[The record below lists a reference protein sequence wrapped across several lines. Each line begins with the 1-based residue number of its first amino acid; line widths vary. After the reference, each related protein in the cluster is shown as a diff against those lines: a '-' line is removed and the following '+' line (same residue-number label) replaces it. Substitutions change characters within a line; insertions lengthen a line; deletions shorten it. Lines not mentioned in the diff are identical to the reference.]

1 MAANVRLL
9 ITLLTHAGMAAP
21 SCRLSYVL
29 DVAPPVPGA
38 GMRDNGPYVK
48 LVSMTLSNPKSGTSV
63 KLDVPDGWDFL
74 AWLQPVSIGFVGS
87 AYMNPTWR
95 STAELWIYA
104 NNNGSWQLT
113 AILVRPGA
121 IA

>member
-1 MAANVRLL
+1 MRAWPLRPVVC
-9 ITLLTHAGMAAP
+9 LTFGMLRRQSPAP
-21 SCRLSYVL
+21 
-29 DVAPPVPGA
+29 

-48 LVSMTLSNPKSGTSV
+48 LVSVTLDNPSNGTSV
-63 KLDVPDGWDFL
+63 ELGVPDGWEFL
-74 AWLQPVSIGFVGS
+74 AWLQPTSIGFVGS

-95 STAELWIYA
+95 STAELWIYV
-104 NNNGSWQLT
+104 NGKGSWQLT

>member
-1 MAANVRLL
+1 
-9 ITLLTHAGMAAP
+9 
-21 SCRLSYVL
+21 
-29 DVAPPVPGA
+29 
-38 GMRDNGPYVK
+38 MRDNGPYVK
-48 LVSMTLSNPKSGTSV
+48 LVSMTLSNPKSGTLV

-74 AWLQPVSIGFVGS
+74 AWLQPVSTGFVGS

-95 STAELWIYA
+95 STAGLWIYA
-104 NNNGSWQLT
+104 NGNGSWQLT